1 MEIGHIPKLAPQKAE
16 ESQKI
21 KAPIKSSVNAYGEVK
36 GEDSAKISSKARLM
50 LSLRDSYRKLE
61 NADEKKAAQVDE
73 KVKEDL
79 HKMSSE
85 EIVSSILKGT
95 LFEVV

>member
-16 ESQKI
+16 ESQKV
-21 KAPIKSSVNAYGEVK
+21 KVPIKSGVNAYGEVK

-50 LSLRDSYRKLE
+50 LSLRDSFRKLE
-61 NADEKKAAQVDE
+61 NEDEKKAVKVEE
-73 KVKEDL
+73 KLEEGV
-79 HKMSSE
+79 HKLSSE
-85 EIVSSILKGT
+85 EIVSSILQGT

>member
-16 ESQKI
+16 ESQKV
-21 KAPIKSSVNAYGEVK
+21 KAPIKSGVNAYVAAS

-61 NADEKKAAQVDE
+61 NNDEKKAVKVDE
-73 KVKEDL
+73 KVKEGL

-85 EIVSSILKGT
+85 EIVSSILQGT